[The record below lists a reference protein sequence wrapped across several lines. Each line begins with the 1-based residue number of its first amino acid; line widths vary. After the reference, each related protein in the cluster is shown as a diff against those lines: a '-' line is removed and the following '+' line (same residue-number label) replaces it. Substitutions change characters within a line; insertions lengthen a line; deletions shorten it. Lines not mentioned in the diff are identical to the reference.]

1 MLLNRAATSDN
12 VNAQVAVLDG
22 MPATIDRELA
32 NALAAQV
39 RKLREEVER
48 DPRAEAQ
55 TIAAALRGIETSM
68 PVRDLPAVLER
79 IDGLQ
84 RQYYVFCATELSRRM
99 TSDPPTGV
107 LPGEWSGTMTLV
119 GMAIART
126 RDARTGA
133 EAGEEFR
140 TAWRMFLETTAN
152 GLMRDV
158 IRRLGL
164 STKPKPYEELKERLA
179 AVLETIKA
187 GDLHRVSNGLD
198 TAIEEFTLLV
208 KSGTLGGAEQAALTA
223 LTGLAGQP
231 AAGSSDVVDMW
242 RGGAPAEALQRPE
255 AMRLIGATAATS
267 LKLFVFAVIVL
278 AIVTGFK
285 TLWMDDWVWGGW
297 SSYLAAFLWGVA
309 FDQFSHAGLT
319 ALIRR

>member
-1 MLLNRAATSDN
+1 
-12 VNAQVAVLDG
+12 V
-22 MPATIDRELA
+22 
-32 NALAAQV
+32 V
-39 RKLREEVER
+39 R
-48 DPRAEAQ
+48 
-55 TIAAALRGIETSM
+55 
-68 PVRDLPAVLER
+68 R
-79 IDGLQ
+79 I
-84 RQYYVFCATELSRRM
+84 
-99 TSDPPTGV
+99 
-107 LPGEWSGTMTLV
+107 
-119 GMAIART
+119 
-126 RDARTGA
+126 
-133 EAGEEFR
+133 
-140 TAWRMFLETTAN
+140 
-152 GLMRDV
+152 
-158 IRRLGL
+158 GL

-187 GDLHRVSNGLD
+187 GDLHKASNGLD

-242 RGGAPAEALQRPE
+242 RGGAPAEALQRPD

-267 LKLFVFAVIVL
+267 LRLFVFAVIVL